1 MAARAGK
8 MFLQPMRKIFTAFF
22 TFIFTFMLVC
32 GAPAQQPKQQWRS
45 YVYPDDGFAITLPT
59 QPIPK
64 NDGGDRHIHVY
75 TIRLADGSVFSVR
88 AVKRL
93 MDCETTLA
101 DLWDKADGNK
111 DPQEPVIR
119 GSLKQVSLAGL
130 QGLEYETGQPGA
142 HNLHRFHCGNK
153 IFYIISAGYKGK
165 RPADVDRII
174 NSFQVVNPA
183 H

>member
-1 MAARAGK
+1 
-8 MFLQPMRKIFTAFF
+8 MRKLFAAIFAF
-22 TFIFTFMLVC
+22 ILIC
-32 GAPAQQPKQQWRS
+32 SAPAQQPKQQWKA
-45 YVYPDDGFAITLPT
+45 YVYPDDGFGITLPS
-59 QPIPK
+59 QPTPQ

-75 TIRLADGSVFSVR
+75 TVRLAGGAVFSVR
-88 AVKRL
+88 AVRRL

-111 DPQEPVIR
+111 DPHEPVVR

-130 QGLEYETGQPGA
+130 QGLEYETGQAGA
-142 HNLHRFHCGNK
+142 RNLHRFHCGNK
-153 IFYIISAGYKGK
+153 IFYIFSAGYKGK
-165 RPADVDRII
+165 RPADVDRAI